1 MIKIIHNKKTHPFA
15 GMKVKIREDLKPNK
29 FYDSIW
35 VNERMVEYCGKEAK
49 TRHYDTI
56 LKRFSLDIDK
66 GLWCWSKEMLIP
78 LE

>member
-1 MIKIIHNKKTHPFA
+1 MIKIIHNKKVQPFI
-15 GMKVKIREDLKPNK
+15 GMKVKIREDLKPNMRYNSVW
-29 FYDSIW
+29 FSDS
-35 VNERMVEYCGKEAK
+35 MVEYCGKEAK
-49 TRHYDTI
+49 IRHYDTI